1 MASSSSSSGTAYPSH
16 YNRRPSSI
24 AELAH
29 KARTHTLRENQNLK
43 YYLKHAE
50 SNRREGIRLAEMGD
64 VEAAFIAFAR
74 TASLV
79 LEMLPAHPDYK
90 TSLTEDQRL
99 NLNLNG
105 QEILDNLGQLKS
117 KISDRY
123 EEYRKDHP
131 EVEESHQ
138 RALEAQS
145 AYEASQNI
153 RVVEDETKQLAQ
165 REALDRASKLSEEVA
180 QMRLT
185 EPLYQARSLPTP
197 APIQSAMASAKRAAY
212 GGVSMPTPREQDS
225 PTSPGR
231 SSSRARDA
239 VQSARTAAATN
250 APSYP
255 SASKPSP
262 YSVEYAAM
270 HPNAYMIPT
279 GTPLKSIKDY
289 GRPASFVGPQTMPLE
304 SPSKYDGDST
314 DSETSYPNSGHAH
327 SHSYNHNRAHS
338 STRGLVSSSACTH
351 NNFCIHQSS
360 SIPLSHVTTSEVAGI
375 RYIGSSIALAHAQ
388 ESAFN
393 TSSNTLSVTSSTII
407 ISNTSTISSSTS
419 ASPTSSARPTSP
431 DQAHR
436 GSSRIR
442 ESNNG
447 LPALKTVILP
457 RDSLSRFLII
467 ASVNTSRN
475 KETCGLLLGREVRG
489 KFVVSTLLIPKQ
501 HSTSD
506 TCTMDEEELVMQFTE
521 ERGLITLG
529 WIHTHPTQSCFMSSV
544 DLHTHCAF
552 QIMLPE
558 SFAVVC
564 APKSNPNF
572 GIFRLTDPPGLGLI
586 SSCKAKEAFHPHPDQ
601 PIYTDADKGHVQMK
615 DVALEIVDLR

>member
-145 AYEASQNI
+145 AYEASQNV
-153 RVVEDETKQLAQ
+153 RLVEDETKQWAQ
-165 REALDRASKLSEEVA
+165 REAQDRASKLSEEVA

-185 EPLYQARSLPTP
+185 EPQYQARSLPTP
-197 APIQSAMASAKRAAY
+197 APIHSAMASAKRAAY
-212 GGVSMPTPREQDS
+212 GGASTPTPREQDS

-239 VQSARTAAATN
+239 IQSARTAAATN

-279 GTPLKSIKDY
+279 GTPLRSIKDY
-289 GRPASFVGPQTMPLE
+289 GRPASFVGPQRMPLE

-314 DSETSYPNSGHAH
+314 DSETSYPSSGHGH

-338 STRGLVSSSACTH
+338 STRGSSHQPAPITTSTSTNQVQYPHLMSQHQKSQGYVSSDHPSLSPTLRSPPSIPHPIHYPSLHPPSSSA
-351 NNFCIHQSS
+351 
-360 SIPLSHVTTSEVAGI
+360 I
-375 RYIGSSIALAHAQ
+375 RAPSP
-388 ESAFN
+388 SA
-393 TSSNTLSVTSSTII
+393 
-407 ISNTSTISSSTS
+407 
-419 ASPTSSARPTSP
+419 PPRPPPPSARPTSP

-442 ESNNG
+442 ESNNSF
-447 LPALKTVILP
+447 PALKTVILP